1 MADLQGL
8 LPETEEAIFLFVR
21 FPEPGQAKT
30 RLIPELGARRAAE
43 VCRKMAEQVADTVRE
58 FERPGLLRVAYFSPA
73 DKEPEIREWLGND
86 FHYVAQ
92 PAGDLGRRLED
103 AFVGGF
109 RKGARRIV
117 AIGTDCVEITEEII
131 SEAFEALYQVDAAI
145 GPALDGGYYLMGLN
159 RPCHSIFRG
168 IPWSTDKAL
177 RETLA
182 RLRGCGLNVRLL
194 PPLNDIDS
202 PEDLKADRSGF
213 AWY

>member
-8 LPETEEAIFLFVR
+8 LPETEEAIFLFLR
-21 FPEPGQAKT
+21 YPEAGKAKT
-30 RLIPELGARRAAE
+30 RLIPELGAERAAE
-43 VCRKMAEQVADTVRE
+43 VYRKMAEQVATLVRE
-58 FERPGLLRVAYFSPA
+58 FDRPGLLKVAYYDPA
-73 DKEPEIREWLGND
+73 DKGEEIRQWLGEG
-86 FHYVAQ
+86 FHLVAQ
-92 PAGDLGRRLED
+92 PDGDMGRRLED

-117 AIGTDCVEITEEII
+117 ALGTDCVELTEEIL
-131 SEAFEALYQVDAAI
+131 SEAFEALYLSDAAI

-159 RPCHSIFRG
+159 RPCHSVFRG
-168 IPWSTDKAL
+168 IPWSTDKTL

-194 PPLNDIDS
+194 PPLTDIDT
-202 PEDLKADRSGF
+202 PEDLRADRSGF

>member
-1 MADLQGL
+1 VADLQGL
-8 LPETEEAIFLFVR
+8 LPETEEAIFLFLR

-30 RLIPELGARRAAE
+30 RLIPELGAEGAAE
-43 VCRKMAEQVADTVRE
+43 VYRKMAEQVADIVRE
-58 FERPGLLRVAYFSPA
+58 LDRPGLLKVAYYSPA
-73 DKEPEIREWLGND
+73 EKGQEIRKWLGND
-86 FHYVAQ
+86 FHFVAQ
-92 PAGDLGRRLED
+92 PDGDLGRRLED

-131 SEAFEALYQVDAAI
+131 LEAFEALSEADAAI

-159 RPCHSIFRG
+159 RPCHSVFRG
-168 IPWSTDKAL
+168 IPWSTDKTL

-194 PPLNDIDS
+194 PPLMDIDT
-202 PEDLKADRSGF
+202 PEDLKADRSGLT
-213 AWY
+213 WD